1 MDQYFKDLAGDHTKV
16 GGSDSQEPEG
26 HDPAAGSSTGLAG
39 SSTDVMKKPAGST
52 GVPMKKPA
60 GSTGV
65 PMKTKA
71 MKRPA
76 AASEEQEQ
84 GRDVVKARK
93 MRDMWDLIPEAV
105 RTEVEQ
111 VP

>member
-52 GVPMKKPA
+52 GVPMK
-60 GSTGV
+60 
-65 PMKTKA
+65 TKA

-76 AASEEQEQ
+76 VASEEQVQEQ